1 MKKDKEEKVKN
12 FFCHIYVSK
21 IISDDD
27 DNNDEGGRGGGGDG
41 SDDGDDGGRGG
52 GGGGGGCDNHQLC
65 NAFDVDFGAFSTNQP
80 KKSNQKVCSFF
91 FRMLSN
97 VARIVNVANCAGTS
111 TYNYVLTY
119 TTLSLTQHDI
129 TTSQLGLEPSCPCF
143 PNICYSSLLP
153 SHYECGSATLFDL
166 QTESSPNKTIQTYH
180 FALCS
185 IT

>member
-1 MKKDKEEKVKN
+1 MRKYKKLVS
-12 FFCHIYVSK
+12 CHIYVSR

-27 DNNDEGGRGGGGDG
+27 DNNDEDGRGGG
-41 SDDGDDGGRGG
+41 DDGDDGGDD
-52 GGGGGGCDNHQLC
+52 GGGCDNHQLC

-119 TTLSLTQHDI
+119 TTLSLTQNDVYH
-129 TTSQLGLEPSCPCF
+129 L
-143 PNICYSSLLP
+143 
-153 SHYECGSATLFDL
+153 SAWT
-166 QTESSPNKTIQTYH
+166 
-180 FALCS
+180 
-185 IT
+185 